1 MADPVNFEKSAL
13 AWTLPWDAD
22 WPTSVTFIGN
32 TRRVAAGNNL
42 GQIVVWDLPEQ
53 PGDPAPAPCRRLDG
67 HTNVISRLVSTPDGR
82 WLISASYDHTIRFWD
97 MQAPAKGSEEIVLNA
112 RAIADAE
119 ARKRNGAKV
128 PPAIPAKVETQEA
141 QRVLDAHKDWIL
153 GLSMSKDGNTLASGD
168 DAGQVIVW
176 DRAEGKEVRR
186 WKVKGWTYA
195 LALSADAQQLLISE
209 RVPLVFDSGR
219 YGAVKLYDPNTGE
232 MKRDLAA
239 LFKQEH
245 MGTAAFSPD
254 GKVLAIA
261 RTGEANGPAG
271 KVTLVDPA
279 TGNKLRETNPGH
291 IDGATDVAF
300 HPDGEYLAS
309 AGRDTLVRIW
319 KTADAKLVKELG
331 KGRGGQF
338 KDWIHAVSFSA
349 DGRWLAASD
358 MAGQVLIYTL

>member
-1 MADPVNFEKSAL
+1 MADTPSFDKATL
-13 AWTLPWDAD
+13 AWTLPWQDT
-22 WPTSVTFIGN
+22 WVTAVRFIGG
-32 TRRVAAGNNL
+32 TRKVAAGNRRGHIYL
-42 GQIVVWDLPEQ
+42 WDLPEK
-53 PGDPAPAPCRRLDG
+53 PGSDVPTPVRRLDG
-67 HTNVISRLVSTPDGR
+67 HTNEITRLVATPDGR

-97 MQAPAKGSEEIVLNA
+97 MEASAKGSEEIVLNA

-119 ARKRNGAKV
+119 VRKRNGAKV
-128 PPAIPAKVETQEA
+128 PPPIPAKVETHEA
-141 QRVLDAHKDWIL
+141 QRVLNAHKDWIL
-153 GLSMSKDGNTLASGD
+153 GLSISKDGNILASGD

-195 LALSADAQQLLISE
+195 LALSPDAQQLLISE

-245 MGTAAFSPD
+245 TGTAAFSPD

-300 HPDGEYLAS
+300 HPDGDYFAS

-338 KDWIHAVSFSA
+338 KDWIHAVSFST